1 MDLTDDDV
9 AYVRLLIGDT
19 GLLPSEQVFTDD
31 DILLVGKHETSAKLT
46 AAQLLDR
53 VAGSE
58 LLLSKKIRSQ
68 DLETDGPA
76 VARELR
82 ALADQLRK
90 QDTEAKTDGAWG
102 VATWAYDDTS
112 CRPPEATGWPLS

>member
-19 GLLPSEQVFTDD
+19 GLLPSEQVFTDA
-31 DILLVGKHETSAKLT
+31 DILLVGKHETSVKLT
-46 AAQLLDR
+46 GAQLLDR
-53 VAGSE
+53 IAGSE

-82 ALADQLRK
+82 ALAEQLRK
-90 QDTEAKTDGAWG
+90 QDADTKADGAWG
-102 VATWAYDDTS
+102 ISTWAYDETPR
-112 CRPPEATGWPLS
+112 RPPEATEWPLL